1 MEKKIK
7 TAYHGHEGAYRNL
20 KAQGKSGWR
29 DGVESYRE
37 LLDHAFKQKYVPESG
52 KFLELGCGAGET
64 ALWFAEKGYE
74 TYGVDISPTA
84 IEWAREKAAEQN
96 LKADF
101 RVENVIESMGYDE
114 NYFDLILDAHC
125 LHRIIGEDR
134 AELLNHVYHVLKK
147 GGILLSETMCGDDKS
162 EEGKEMF
169 DKETRCIMTESP
181 KYRDIAQAYLGMPDD
196 ILEEIRKAG
205 FKILYSDVKIKE
217 KIDMLQIHAVKV

>member
-37 LLDHAFKQKYVPESG
+37 LLDHAFKKEYVPESG

-101 RVENVIESMGYDE
+101 RVENVVESLSYED

-134 AELLNHVYHVLKK
+134 ADLLNHVYRVLKK
-147 GGILLSETMCGDDKS
+147 GGILLSETMCGDNMS
-162 EEGKEMF
+162 KETLERF
-169 DKETRCIMTESP
+169 DKKTRCLMVKDVCE
-181 KYRDIAQAYLGMPDD
+181 AYIGMPED
-196 ILEEIRKAG
+196 IIEEFKKAG
-205 FKILYSDVKIKE
+205 FKMLYSDVRPTE
-217 KIDMLQIHAVKV
+217 EIDMLIVHAVRY